1 MNKQKTKKEIIRNL
15 KKSKKTGG
23 LRRKQNAKRT
33 RKEMKQ
39 ETAKKDFIAILQKI
53 NNCIEESYINSN
65 TDDLINYLNQS
76 LLIIYGQLRPQE
88 LNRKSKDI
96 KNIKKLR
103 ENWYDIK
110 SLIIKKIVD
119 ESSCN
124 KYVFRE
130 SFTFYTKNFSKYGLE
145 YINRCYSQ
153 LYDSL
158 LSKVYAITPTKDQKP
173 DDQELEVSRTRLDL
187 ADVKL
192 NEITK
197 EQLHR
202 KYLEKTLEYH
212 MDTPNAMREK
222 EKYIILRK
230 RIRKALISLELYLD
244 YFNLSD
250 SC

>member
-1 MNKQKTKKEIIRNL
+1 MTLPNTKEDTL
-15 KKSKKTGG
+15 KKLKRFKKAGG
-23 LRRKQNAKRT
+23 ARRKQNAKRT

-39 ETAKKDFIAILQKI
+39 EKAKKDFIAVLQKI

-76 LLIIYGQLRPQE
+76 LLIIYAQLRPQE
-88 LNRKSKDI
+88 LNRKSKEI

-110 SLIIKKIVD
+110 SLIIKKVD
-119 ESSCN
+119 DTSLQN
-124 KYVFRE
+124 QYVFRE
-130 SFTFYTKNFSKYGLE
+130 SFTFYTKNFSKYGLQ
-145 YINRCYSQ
+145 YITSCYSQ

-158 LSKVYAITPTKDQKP
+158 LSKVYAEVHTSNDQKP
-173 DDQELEVSRTRLDL
+173 DDRELELGQTRLDL

-192 NEITK
+192 NDITK

-222 EKYIILRK
+222 EKYTILRK

-250 SC
+250 S